1 MRGFSTPGLWSFLQ
15 LSKRGF
21 ATAAAEQVDKTLLG
35 KLRKQT
41 GIPFINCK
49 KALAKFDNDFD
60 QAKKW
65 LLEEAQKEGWARATK
80 LQSRPM
86 SQGLIAVFADG
97 KQATMIEVNCETDF
111 VARNEKFIAMVTKL
125 VQECSA
131 HFEKFN
137 EKVISLKKAELDQI
151 VGSDQATL
159 ADIIALNIGN
169 IGENMSLRRGTFF
182 RADSGCVLSSYVHP
196 SGGNKS
202 PKSILFGKYG
212 AIVEM
217 KQKNKD
223 DEPVMSLANLGS
235 HLCQHI
241 VGMNPR
247 IIGDY
252 VPKDNDSQG
261 TNVVEKE
268 DSGYSSDA
276 SSDTEVS
283 SQNEDVDED
292 KLLQQ
297 VFLLDNSMTVGQLLC
312 LNGVEVSHF
321 LRYACGETLE
331 GETEV

>member
-21 ATAAAEQVDKTLLG
+21 STAAAEKVDKTLLS

-80 LQSRPM
+80 LQARPM
-86 SQGLIAVFADG
+86 SQGLVAIFGDS
-97 KQATMIEVNCETDF
+97 KQATLIEVNCETDF

-125 VQECSA
+125 VHDCSA

-137 EKVISLKKAELDQI
+137 EKMISLKKAELDQI
-151 VGSDQATL
+151 IGSDQTKL
-159 ADIIALNIGN
+159 ADFVALNIGN
-169 IGENMSLRRGTFF
+169 IGENMSLRRGSFL
-182 RADSGCVLSSYVHP
+182 RADSGSVLSSYVHP
-196 SGGNKS
+196 SGANKS
-202 PKSILFGKYG
+202 PKSLMFGKYG

-223 DEPVMSLANLGS
+223 DEPVLSLTDLGS

-252 VPKDNDSQG
+252 VPKEPNPQG
-261 TNVVEKE
+261 ANVTEKE
-268 DSGYSSDA
+268 DSGYSSDG
-276 SSDTEVS
+276 SSDTEIS
-283 SQNEDVDED
+283 SQNEDNDED

-297 VFLLDNSMTVGQLLC
+297 DFLLDNSMTVGELLS

-321 LRYACGETLE
+321 LRYACGEELE